1 VPSQEIALPQDR
13 AHARGSP
20 DPELMCSVGPMGD
33 GYIALGLSSGQVP
46 LHHASVAE
54 EEEEEEDQLTV
65 N

>member
-20 DPELMCSVGPMGD
+20 DPELMWSVGPMGV
-33 GYIALGLSSGQVP
+33 GYIALGRSSGQVP

-54 EEEEEEDQLTV
+54 EEEDQLTV